1 MLLTRLFF
9 AAALAAAFG
18 SGGQVAAYPLTITL
32 PPSTVT
38 APGGPI
44 LPGSWHDGR
53 CLLLPP
59 GVTPFEAV
67 YATLTF
73 RTDGTFSQ
81 AIEKATGTLHEQGR
95 YTVTGSRL
103 TLDYLFDTRKSA
115 QYEFS
120 RTGDRLLLQ
129 PVSLSK
135 TAAWTLQRIGAR
147 E

>member
-38 APGGPI
+38 APGSPI

-53 CLLLPP
+53 CLLL
-59 GVTPFEAV
+59 
-67 YATLTF
+67 L
-73 RTDGTFSQ
+73 
-81 AIEKATGTLHEQGR
+81 
-95 YTVTGSRL
+95 
-103 TLDYLFDTRKSA
+103 
-115 QYEFS
+115 
-120 RTGDRLLLQ
+120 
-129 PVSLSK
+129 PVSPGK